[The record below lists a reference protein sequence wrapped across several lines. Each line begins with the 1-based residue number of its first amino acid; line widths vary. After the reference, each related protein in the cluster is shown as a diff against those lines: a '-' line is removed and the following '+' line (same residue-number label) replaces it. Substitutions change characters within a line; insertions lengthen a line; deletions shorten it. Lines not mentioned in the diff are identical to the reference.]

1 MQKKKLISFLS
12 FAYLFKQ
19 KKKSYVFDVKKVIE
33 VYRSSSGSSGTNR
46 SADVSNMC
54 VGWGTFMN

>member
-33 VYRSSSGSSGTNR
+33 VEAVVVAVVRIEVRMLAT
-46 SADVSNMC
+46 C
-54 VGWGTFMN
+54 VLVGEHL